1 MFEEIERVTTNCP
14 KFDFNPKTMLYKTRG
29 IALSYIKYK
38 ESSIIAKIYTE
49 LFGVQT
55 YIVNGVRS
63 SSAKH
68 NRIALFQPLTLL
80 DLVVYHKGKQDEIHR
95 ISEIKCYHPFKTLP
109 YHVLKS
115 SLALFITEILVK
127 SLREEEENQPLFYFL
142 EQSVIYLDEADDGFE
157 NFHIQFMLQLASY
170 LGFGVETQEDL
181 EREIHHH
188 HFPQIGD
195 AIELTA
201 MGRMIAEDYG
211 TVIALDRTRRVSILE
226 KTLFFFKIHLEGLGE
241 IRSLDV
247 LKEVL
252 K

>member
-1 MFEEIERVTTNCP
+1 
-14 KFDFNPKTMLYKTRG
+14 MLHKTRG